1 MTCAI
6 LDDASLA
13 CWGWGDSG
21 RLGSE
26 TTADVGDSSGEMGDN
41 LDTVDLGTGL
51 TVVSFATGYGSSCA
65 ILDDGDETTP
75 YTTKCWG
82 KGDDGALGYGDA
94 VTRGDG
100 STRWGTTCRA
110 STWGLRYTLHR

>member
-1 MTCAI
+1 M
-6 LDDASLA
+6 LLPH
-13 CWGWGDSG
+13 
-21 RLGSE
+21 LLLL
-26 TTADVGDSSGEMGDN
+26 EMGDN
-41 LDTVDLGTGL
+41 LDTVDLGTDL

-65 ILDDGDETTP
+65 ILDDGDGSTP

-100 STRWGTTCRA
+100 RTGIEIWVKSSCDCV
-110 STWGLRYTLHR
+110 LV